1 MSGATSA
8 IQKKEIFMKRKKLV
22 LIIITVTV
30 LIGTARYFRDDASG
44 ASHAAAAP
52 RAAVPVK
59 SAVAMRGN
67 LDLSLNVVARTEAWS
82 TVTVHA
88 RNSGQLKSLGFTP
101 GATVKKGDLLAQLD
115 PLPFQAQLDQAIG
128 NVAKDRAQFEKAQAD
143 LQRYSQVVAKG
154 YISRADFD
162 AYQANVGVTR
172 ATLQTDRAAQEWA
185 QLQLSYTRIT
195 APFDGVVGLPQV
207 WPGAEVTANSTD
219 IVVINQIEP
228 LRISF
233 SVPEANLTAIR
244 TELMHGPVTVQAKL
258 PGDSSAP
265 LQAQLE
271 FIDNTVDVNTSTI
284 VLKGRLENIDGRL
297 TPGQFMQV
305 SIPTEHLI
313 NAVSMPAQAL
323 QSSDKGDFVFVIGAD
338 GKAHQR
344 FVDTGPTTEGRMV
357 ITQGLQPGER
367 VVTDGQ
373 LSLSDGSLV
382 RVADGT

>member
-1 MSGATSA
+1 
-8 IQKKEIFMKRKKLV
+8 MKRKKLV
-22 LIIITVTV
+22 LIIITVTA
-30 LIGTARYFRDDASG
+30 LIGASHYFRDDAPG
-44 ASHAAAAP
+44 ASHAAPAP

-59 SAVAMRGN
+59 SAVATRGN

-88 RNSGQLKSLGFTP
+88 RNSGQLKSLGFAP
-101 GATVKKGDLLAQLD
+101 GAMVKKGDLLAQLD

-128 NVAKDRAQFEKAQAD
+128 NVAKDRAQFDKAQAD
-143 LQRYSQVVAKG
+143 LQRYSLVVAKG

-185 QLQLSYTRIT
+185 QLQLSYARIT
-195 APFDGVVGLPQV
+195 APFDGVAGLPQV
-207 WPGAEVTANSTD
+207 WPGAEVIADSTD

-233 SVPEANLTAIR
+233 SVPESDLTAIR
-244 TELMHGPVTVQAKL
+244 TELMHGPVTVQARL
-258 PGDSSAP
+258 SGDSRVP
-265 LQAQLE
+265 LQARLE

-284 VLKGRLENIDGRL
+284 VLKGRLENVAGRL

-305 SIPTEHLI
+305 SIPTQHLT

-323 QSSDKGDFVFVIGAD
+323 QSSDKGNFVFVIGAD

-344 FVDTGPTTEGRMV
+344 FVEIGPTAEDRMV
-357 ITQGLQPGER
+357 ITQGLQAGER

-382 RVADGT
+382 RVAEGT